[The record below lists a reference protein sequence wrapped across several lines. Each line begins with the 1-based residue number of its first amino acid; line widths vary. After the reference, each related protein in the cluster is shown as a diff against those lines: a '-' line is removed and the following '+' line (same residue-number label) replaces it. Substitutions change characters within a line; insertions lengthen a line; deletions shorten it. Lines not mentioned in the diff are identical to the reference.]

1 MDSLNDI
8 TFKEYLELIKTLNI
22 KSIEIYFSGIDGG
35 DFDIIDIS
43 IIYDE
48 YKKLYFIIKN
58 ELLEKFLSQG
68 KILQFLYDNVK
79 HNFDGIEGTI
89 IISLLDFTTT
99 LKYEITTR
107 QYEFY
112 SQKFKDIII

>member
-1 MDSLNDI
+1 MDSLNNI
-8 TFKEYLELIKTLNI
+8 TFKEYLELIKTLNV
-22 KSIEIYFSGIDGG
+22 KSIEIYFSGIDDGN
-35 DFDIIDIS
+35 FNIIDIN

-48 YKKLYFIIKN
+48 YKKLYFIIKE
-58 ELLEKFLSQG
+58 ELKKKFLSNN
-68 KILQFLYDNVK
+68 KILQFLYDNVE
-79 HNFDGIEGTI
+79 HNFDEIDGNI

>member
-1 MDSLNDI
+1 MDFSNNI
-8 TFKEYLELIKTLNI
+8 TFKEYLELIKILNV
-22 KSIEIYFSGIDGG
+22 KSIEIDFSGIDGG
-35 DFDIIDIS
+35 DFNIFDLS
-43 IIYDE
+43 IIYNE

-58 ELLEKFLSQG
+58 ELLEKFLSQD
-68 KILQFLYDNVK
+68 KILQFLYDNVE

-89 IISLLDFTTT
+89 IISLIDFTTT

-112 SQKFKDIII
+112 TQKFKDIII